1 MCTET
6 AETAQRAKQSI
17 ESWLASSFATS
28 GRWRPVVLLK
38 DEMKLRGNL
47 VATKKRTRATMK
59 TDTVPPLSGPEFPCL
74 HLCDANRETC
84 NSGGKGNIEERGK
97 LSLVNPSIDNSDSLV
112 SDESPD
118 TSGCSTGTTPSPIPR
133 VQAQSISV
141 VDLTNDTDADS
152 DRYGLWKVGGSC
164 THTHMWPWIFF
175 LGKRTV
181 DEYPVAMRRSLCF
194 FNVQL
199 LLPLGSRLC
208 AASRHKPEQPPSVG
222 DGVSPMQNVDVTP
235 HSSVKQLLLVSA
247 HARARTTA
255 CSTSSSA
262 SAEKHVASIRSRL
275 SRWTLVHE
283 TVACVTA
290 CRNAHVYMQDSMAM
304 LRLCFMQ

>member
-1 MCTET
+1 MMCTET

-97 LSLVNPSIDNSDSLV
+97 LSLVNPSIDNSDLLV

-118 TSGCSTGTTPSPIPR
+118 TSGCSTGTTTSPIPR
-133 VQAQSISV
+133 VQTQSISV

-222 DGVSPMQNVDVTP
+222 DGVSPMQRRRHIPFFCQAVTLGQRTRTCTHNGVLDVIVRQRRKACCKHQIATEQMDSCP
-235 HSSVKQLLLVSA
+235 RDCRKCNSMQKRTRV
-247 HARARTTA
+247 HARLNGDVEA
-255 CSTSSSA
+255 
-262 SAEKHVASIRSRL
+262 
-275 SRWTLVHE
+275 
-283 TVACVTA
+283 
-290 CRNAHVYMQDSMAM
+290 
-304 LRLCFMQ
+304 